1 MKDNKN
7 YWSTKPSDLV
17 TADGQ
22 KIIGGSKKVG
32 RGGKNPSEG
41 SKKGDSKKRVVVKKR
56 SLQELERG
64 WQIDT

>member
-41 SKKGDSKKRVVVKKR
+41 SKKGDSKKRVVVKKGAYK
-56 SLQELERG
+56 SLIEG